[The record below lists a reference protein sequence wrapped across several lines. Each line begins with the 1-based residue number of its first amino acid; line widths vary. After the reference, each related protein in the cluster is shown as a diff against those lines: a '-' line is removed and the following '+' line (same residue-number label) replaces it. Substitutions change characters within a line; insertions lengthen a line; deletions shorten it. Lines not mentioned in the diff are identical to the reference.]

1 MLNICAGKTRLIK
14 NFLKKMIKNAIK
26 AVTLYTISGLT
37 IRRPTISKKRHLL
50 VFLVYTPLFSFQR
63 QTEANVRPLPHDRR
77 SYDANAPLTHNI
89 PVLRSAIRL
98 PYSADHLYNAGGYLY
113 NAGGYLHAAAD
124 HLWRHVSDETKARA
138 IRNGSARHTKRKHVT
153 AVTRQQMQSTSP
165 QVGLQTG
172 LRLSL
177 SE

>member
-1 MLNICAGKTRLIK
+1 M
-14 NFLKKMIKNAIK
+14 
-26 AVTLYTISGLT
+26 GLT
-37 IRRPTISKKRHLL
+37 IRRPTISKNRHLL
-50 VFLVYTPLFSFQR
+50 VFFNYTPMFSFQR
-63 QTEANVRPLPHDRR
+63 QTDADVRPLPYDRR
-77 SYDANAPLTHNI
+77 SHNANAPLAHNI
-89 PVLRSAIRL
+89 PVLRPVNRL
-98 PYSADHLYNAGGYLY
+98 LYSADHLYDAGGYLG